1 MCDCSQ
7 DPNLFRGG
15 GDPIRIFFIQLHR
28 DGAFSKRPAV
38 IQCIREIK
46 ASPHSC
52 LLADRLLEKP
62 ARGGSGRIVSFLL
75 LYLIHRFYS
84 SQPHSPFQTS
94 ELDLI
99 SFITVMIRCL
109 HSSYCALHGKA
120 LSAFLLFLR
129 QAPNLFLLHQTS
141 LIIIQYE

>member
-1 MCDCSQ
+1 MTAHRILICSEEEGIQ
-7 DPNLFRGG
+7 SGSFSSSRTETGLF
-15 GDPIRIFFIQLHR
+15 
-28 DGAFSKRPAV
+28 KRPAV

-62 ARGGSGRIVSFLL
+62 ARGGSGRILSFLL

-99 SFITVMIRCL
+99 FFIAVMIRCL
-109 HSSYCALHGKA
+109 HSSYCALHCKA
-120 LSAFLLFLR
+120 LSVFLLFLR
-129 QAPNLFLLHQTS
+129 QAPNLFLQHQTS
-141 LIIIQYE
+141 LILIQNE